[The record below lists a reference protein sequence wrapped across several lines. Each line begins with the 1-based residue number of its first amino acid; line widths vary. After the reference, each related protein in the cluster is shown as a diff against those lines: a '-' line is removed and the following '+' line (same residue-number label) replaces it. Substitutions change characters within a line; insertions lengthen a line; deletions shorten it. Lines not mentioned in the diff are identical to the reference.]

1 MAIETQIPISS
12 SIQQVNPGF
21 LFSDGFE
28 LENSS
33 LIPNEQYS
41 GSFTQG
47 LNNIEFYVYDS
58 QQQVQYSDYNFTDYQ
73 ITQNSNA
80 GGSKSDNNFAAVESN
95 FAPTKFID
103 GQSSATNI
111 ININPET
118 DIYNS
123 GYTNGTLYRVYNFV
137 NLELSSS
144 NDNRY
149 YISEISGDRTEIR
162 IKSNYLSAE
171 DMLSSYILLEDTL
184 NAVNYFDEF
193 YITFGQNEYHIGVN
207 SQFISPL
214 TAEANSNDASI
225 LIKLFDALPAQ
236 YTEMSELYVV
246 TKTAETQVFEVQFQE
261 DLSVIDDT
269 IALQGP
275 NINLDIKDFINNSTT
290 YKNKDELLG
299 TKSSGSKNQTLQI
312 LEQKGIALTPYYSTS
327 SFDQFVNFSSAKQ
340 RTQNFYEKVTR
351 IQSYEDDIN
360 TLNYTT
366 ASNPTSQVSKSIAS
380 LYTQI
385 ENEIKA
391 FDGWDYYL
399 YYNTA
404 SDSYPK
410 DLSDPNIFPY
420 PLLNTG
426 SVTVLNWLGSDIEN
440 DQYYGGVLYS
450 ASRYDN
456 DNQNYLYYTIPTFI
470 TEQNNND
477 NYVEFV
483 NMVGQSFDELW
494 LYTKTVTA
502 KLNTTNVLDEGVPLS
517 LADDVITSLGYT
529 GFGNNYNNQDNFI
542 GLAGNDDGIY
552 VPPTGSELILNYIA
566 INNGE
571 IINYWQTEYAWEDY
585 VEQLIKKGFPYPI
598 DAVSKEIFKRLYHN
612 MAYLV
617 KKKGTISGLRQL
629 INIWGIPNTI
639 LRINEFGGKNKDQTD
654 DYDLWYDRYSYAYT
668 PVANSYRASASA
680 IIPWMPLERNRIA
693 DGGNAKVVPDGLAFR
708 FKTTGYPSSSFAGS
722 FNTASLAIKKSNG
735 QNDKEFDWGIMLNY
749 TGSTSGSYQGA
760 GNSDYRNWA
769 EMKLYISGA
778 AADGGNAISDPIYLP
793 FYDGGWWSVLLQR
806 NQHVAASN
814 NSNRVT
820 YTLYAKNKIYN
831 GNDGNSLGFQGS
843 ASIDAFDV
851 NGAGVYGTG
860 LYGTALYGAEISS
873 SLNYAWNKFG
883 VTEKDGV
890 YLGGKIDGA
899 TVGTLDTNLPGQ
911 AFSGSFQ
918 EFRYYSNDISE
929 SVFNDFVMNPES
941 IEGNF
946 ITGSESSFDIVNF
959 RAPLGNELENIFS
972 ASYAVTNSAYNEYI
986 TSSHPA
992 VTASADELI
1001 TGSFHNPFNGD
1012 VTSNY
1017 HIRYEKNENV
1027 RIFSKTNTETYF
1039 LDQAAI
1045 GFRNRISNKIQ
1056 STKDLNFGTV
1066 LSGLV
1071 SIEKDPFIS
1080 QSYTENLNQLEVAF
1094 SPQDEI
1100 NDDIIQSLGYGAIQE
1115 ILADPRFADSS
1126 DLYYPKLRKIAE
1138 DYFKKYAG
1146 SNVYDYL
1153 RLIKYFDDSLFKAIK
1168 NYVPARTSVS
1178 TGIVIHQN
1186 MLERNRYRQPQ
1197 VDSYTTQSYA
1207 ITNIPLTAQ
1216 NLELTG
1222 SIEMYEMT
1230 GSTGGSLNKYNITS
1244 SQFGYYGFSLGTITS
1259 VLPGEYVVMNNSPSA
1274 VSAPGQSP
1282 TALYGNLYAE
1292 KDSDLFNVPSA
1303 PLVGYLKSTEPV
1315 KASFSFNAFGNF
1327 GINNTDV
1334 IEFII
1339 SSSVRGE
1346 IYNHPTGSSNQTTYK
1361 IAITPLMDIMP
1372 DEALSFM
1379 VKNITSTAYN
1389 LTNFTV
1395 KTFNQNLPQ
1404 TAIELRD
1411 LNIMP
1416 DISSSAHSSQGYIE
1430 YNTTNVGLLGEAVT
1444 NQEEFYDGEFSG
1456 STFDAST
1463 RNVQYN
1469 PFKKVNKDSVVPW
1482 IFPTSDLTL
1491 STQQN
1496 VRFRK
1501 STNLLTDFGSLGVP
1515 NLLPSGVVAQT
1526 YVNVTINPTSG
1537 TATGT
1542 LKAAITVGT
1551 GFGLKFI
1558 TDIIITDN
1566 LATPIVAGDDFE
1578 IPIGELGAAQVS
1590 AFQLNDVSDNA
1601 ICNFESITS
1610 DGFNVN
1616 NSGNNFFIFLIGQP
1630 TNIINLKYYK
1640 VSFDLSNYNGIGRVG
1655 FGSDASD
1662 GTTTLWA
1669 NLNIAA
1675 KANGPFS
1682 ASLQTA
1688 FVPNGETTLS
1698 AKLAA
1703 SPGFIGTVSNFS
1715 ISPDYAAD
1723 PSWNEVVADVYLNPL
1738 QQDQWQVENTQ
1749 SIIFENSDYNPLNNN
1764 VNINR
1769 SSSTRLLLSYND
1781 EQYQP
1786 ENFQNVVTY
1795 SLNNTSQS
1803 VFADIPDSNYTKPG
1817 IINPRY
1823 NGSELQSLDYNHFT
1837 PSGTVGQPLNL
1848 PVQPYNKK
1856 AKGQTSIQTSVAL
1869 SFLNGSTQSQETGL
1883 AAWEGD
1889 NSYGKTAVIDKN
1901 PIYIAHFQDSFEQL
1915 NYWDSSQFNIDSLIL
1930 IPSESIQGKQG
1941 YTPQPILIDGNN
1953 QSKKI
1958 VSSTFEP
1965 NRKVAVSYDALNTA
1979 KLNFSTQQSKDGFGK
1994 SYTLGGGAIRFLTL
2008 NSNERTRSTTAVSW
2022 SYSLRNTIT
2031 ASRQGNANLVN
2042 FLPAES
2048 TFNVTQFITSSTNIN
2063 VNSNIFGGT
2072 GYIPASNV
2080 STISSAGATTM
2091 KVDILD
2097 VDKGGVI
2104 TDFVISNNNAFM
2116 TGYSIGDVVT
2126 IVQNIGTQNAT
2137 ATFTFDTKV
2146 IKGFLM
2152 SGSLSKILYSQNNSL
2167 KSSDFFS
2174 NVASDGFLEVEA
2186 PQLVNFH
2193 TYNRAISEERFNQQ
2207 NSQNCVTNAR
2217 DNQFTGPT
2225 NAYFINRG
2233 QNPSNPENYYKWN
2246 PSGSG
2251 MREYENTDTP
2261 FLIQRGDILRVEGFT
2276 EKQFQGNI
2284 TADSNFIED
2293 FTIMDTLDYYYSS
2306 SVQLLSLNVGDTAYV
2321 NGQGSTSGQLYN
2333 TYNSSTGL
2341 GVNLVAGNLPAT
2353 VAGTFTANLGTGGAV
2368 GTFTSD
2374 GSNIVEAYVSV
2385 SGSTGNPVLSPPPTI
2400 VADYAVGDIFQ
2411 INGSPIGAGTF
2422 FVVIAIENMKSKVD
2436 QSTGVSILVSDTGSD
2451 NPFKMKAVN
2460 GCGSAYTSTQAGYYP
2475 VRWPSFLVT
2484 DRDPEI
2490 VLNGVSKGEIKR
2502 FTLRRQIEDD
2512 SSVMI
2517 YNIEPP
2523 TIIPTVTSSSYSGV
2537 LRLGSIIGSLFYEFN
2552 TTTGIS
2558 NGTEIVSL
2566 LPSMTDG
2573 NGLGG
2578 KVTVTISGGK
2588 VTQIA
2593 FSDVAE
2599 SFGWEPGDKLTLTAG
2614 QIGASPNVGAGTVV
2628 CYLSTKNV
2636 LLSGR
2641 DKAVGASAVSSQGFL
2656 IPNDLSF
2663 IQKQNAL
2670 TIINE
2675 MRSKNSFP
2683 QDISNA
2689 GNGAGR
2695 EFSGIDVTDPDGF

>member
-1 MAIETQIPISS
+1 MAIDTQIPISS

-47 LNNIEFYVYDS
+47 LNNVEFYVYDS
-58 QQQVQYSDYNFTDYQ
+58 QQQVQYSDYNFIDYQ

-80 GGSKSDNNFAAVESN
+80 VGPQSDNNLVAVQASFQN
-95 FAPTKFID
+95 QNLTP
-103 GQSSATNI
+103 TNI
-111 ININPET
+111 VNINPET
-118 DIYNS
+118 DIYNA
-123 GYTNGTLYRVYNFV
+123 GYTNGTLYGVYNFI

-144 NDNRY
+144 NDSRY

-162 IKSNYLSAE
+162 IKSNYLSAAN
-171 DMLSSYILLEDTL
+171 MLSSYILFEDTL
-184 NAVNYFDEF
+184 TAVDYFDEF

-207 SQFISPL
+207 SQFISPPNV
-214 TAEANSNDASI
+214 EEDSNNASI
-225 LIKLFDALPAQ
+225 LIKLFDALPAK
-236 YTEMSELYVV
+236 YAEMSELYVV

-261 DLSVIDDT
+261 DLSVIDNT
-269 IALQGP
+269 ISLQGP
-275 NINLDIKDFINNSTT
+275 NINLNIKDFINNSTT
-290 YKNKDELLG
+290 YKNKNELLG
-299 TKSSGSKNQTLQI
+299 TESSGSKNQTLQI
-312 LEQKGIALTPYYSTS
+312 LEQKGIALTPNYSTS

-340 RTQNFYEKVTR
+340 RTQNFYEKVSR

-360 TLNYTT
+360 VLNYTT

-380 LYTQI
+380 LYTKI
-385 ENEIKA
+385 ENEVKA

-410 DLSDPNIFPY
+410 DLSSPNVFPY

-426 SVTVLNWLGSDIEN
+426 SVTTLNWLGSDVEN

-470 TEQNNND
+470 TEQNNNN

-542 GLAGNDDGIY
+542 GLAGNDDGVY

-585 VEQLIKKGFPYPI
+585 VEQLSTKGFPYPI

-612 MAYLV
+612 MSYLV

-680 IIPWMPLERNRIA
+680 IIPWMPLLRNKIA
-693 DGGNAKVVPDGLAFR
+693 DSADVVPDGVSFR
-708 FKTTGYPSSSFAGS
+708 FKTSGYPSSSFAGS
-722 FNTASLAIKKSNG
+722 FNSQSLAVKKSDGIN
-735 QNDKEFDWGIMLNY
+735 NKEFDWGIMLNY

-806 NQHVAASN
+806 NEHVAYTN

-851 NGAGVYGTG
+851 SGAGVYGTG
-860 LYGTALYGAEISS
+860 LYGTALYGAQISS

-890 YLGGKIDGA
+890 FLGGKIDGA
-899 TVGTLDTNLPGQ
+899 EVGGLVTNIAGQ

-959 RAPLGNELENIFS
+959 RAPLGNELEHIFS
-972 ASYAVTNSAYNEYI
+972 ASSAVQTATYNEYI
-986 TSSHPA
+986 SSSHPA

-1001 TGSFHNPFNGD
+1001 TGSFWNPND
-1012 VTSNY
+1012 STITSSY
-1017 HIRYEKNENV
+1017 HIRYEKNENQ

-1056 STKDLNFGTV
+1056 TTKDLNFGTV

-1126 DLYYPKLRKIAE
+1126 DDYYPELRRIAE
-1138 DYFKKYAG
+1138 DYFKKYTG
-1146 SNVYDYL
+1146 SNIFDYL

-1207 ITNIPLTAQ
+1207 ITNIPLTTQ
-1216 NLELTG
+1216 NLVLTG
-1222 SIEMYEMT
+1222 SIEMYEIT

-1244 SQFGYYGFSLGTITS
+1244 SQFGYYGFSIGTITS
-1259 VLPGEYVVMNNSPSA
+1259 VLPGEYAVMNNSPSA

-1315 KASFSFNAFGNF
+1315 KSSFSFNAFGNF
-1327 GINNTDV
+1327 GGPSEPIT
-1334 IEFII
+1334 FIV

-1346 IYNHPTGSSNQTTYK
+1346 IYNHTTGSSNNSTYK

-1372 DEALSFM
+1372 DEALAFM
-1379 VKNITSTAYN
+1379 VKNANNAATYN
-1389 LTNFTV
+1389 LTQFTV

-1404 TAIELRD
+1404 TAAELRN

-1456 STFDAST
+1456 STFDASS
-1463 RNVQYN
+1463 RDVQYN
-1469 PFKKVNKDSVVPW
+1469 PFRKVQKDSFVPW
-1482 IFPTSDLTL
+1482 IFPTEDYTL
-1491 STQQN
+1491 STQVN

-1501 STNLLTDFGSLGVP
+1501 IVNIFSDFGTVGVP
-1515 NLLPSGVVAQT
+1515 NLLPSGVVDQT
-1526 YVNVTINPTSG
+1526 YTNITINPTSG

-1542 LKAAITVGT
+1542 LKATIVVGENV
-1551 GFGLKFI
+1551 GLKFI
-1558 TDIIITDN
+1558 TSIIITN
-1566 LATPIVAGDDFE
+1566 NVATPIIAGDDFE

-1590 AFQLNDVSDNA
+1590 VFQLNDISDNA
-1601 ICNFESITS
+1601 ICNFDSITS
-1610 DGFNVN
+1610 TGFNVDN
-1616 NSGNNFFIFLIGQP
+1616 AGNSFSLFLSGQP
-1630 TNIINLKYYK
+1630 TNLINLKKYNL
-1640 VSFDLSNYNGIGRVG
+1640 SFDVSNHNGSGRVG
-1655 FGSDASD
+1655 LSNVDSTGDV
-1662 GTTTLWA
+1662 
-1669 NLNIAA
+1669 NLFTQGAA
-1675 KANGPFS
+1675 AATSNGAFS
-1682 ASLQTA
+1682 ASFETA
-1688 FVPNGETTLS
+1688 FIPNGSNTLS
-1698 AKLAA
+1698 AR
-1703 SPGFIGTVSNFS
+1703 FS
-1715 ISPDYAAD
+1715 ISPNFKGDIKNINIVPNYAD
-1723 PSWNEVVADVYLNPL
+1723 DSSWNEIVADIYLNPL
-1738 QQDQWQVENTQ
+1738 QQDQWQIENTQ

-1764 VNINR
+1764 VNLNR
-1769 SSSTRLLLSYND
+1769 SSSTRILLSYND

-1795 SLNNTSQS
+1795 SLDNTSQS

-1856 AKGQTSIQTSVAL
+1856 AKGQKSIQTSVAL

-1915 NYWDSSQFNIDSLIL
+1915 NYWDSSQFNIDALIL
-1930 IPSESIQGKQG
+1930 VPNESIQGKQG

-1965 NRKVAVSYDALNTA
+1965 NRKVAISYDALNTA

-1994 SYTLGGGAIRFLTL
+1994 SYTLGGGSIRFLTL
-2008 NSNERTRSTTAVSW
+2008 NSNERTRSTSAASW

-2031 ASRQGNANLVN
+2031 ASKQGISNP
-2042 FLPAES
+2042 FPES

-2063 VNSNIFGGT
+2063 VNSNIVGGT
-2072 GYIPASNV
+2072 GYDIEDNV
-2080 STISSAGATTM
+2080 PTSTSGDGINM
-2091 KVDILD
+2091 KVNILD

-2104 TDFVISNNNAFM
+2104 TDFEIK
-2116 TGYSIGDVVT
+2116 TQGDGYSIGDVVT
-2126 IVQNIGTQNAT
+2126 IVQNGSNAT
-2137 ATFTFDTKV
+2137 ATFTFDTKA

-2152 SGSLSKILYSQNNSL
+2152 SGSLSKILFSQNNSL
-2167 KSSDFFS
+2167 KNSNFFS
-2174 NVASDGFLEVEA
+2174 LSDSQGFLEVDA

-2193 TYNRAISEERFNQQ
+2193 TYNTAIAEQRFNQQ
-2207 NSQNCVTNAR
+2207 DNTVCATDAR
-2217 DNQFTGPT
+2217 DNQFVGPA
-2225 NAYFINRG
+2225 NPFFINRG
-2233 QNPSNPENYYKWN
+2233 QNPSNPDNYFKWN

-2261 FLIQRGDILRVEGFT
+2261 FLIQRGDIIRVEGFT

-2293 FTIMDTLDYYYSS
+2293 FTIMDMVDYYYSS
-2306 SVQLLSLNVGDTAYV
+2306 SAQLLSLNVGDVPYV
-2321 NGQGSTSGQLYN
+2321 NGQGSTSGQLYGN
-2333 TYNSSTGL
+2333 ITAGGL
-2341 GVNLVAGNLPAT
+2341 GGVEIAGNY
-2353 VAGTFTANLGTGGAV
+2353 AGTTAGTMTAALGTGGAIA
-2368 GTFTSD
+2368 TFTAN
-2374 GSNIVEAYVSV
+2374 GTIITEAYISV
-2385 SGSTGNPVLSPPPTI
+2385 SGSTGNPIAVPPNI
-2400 VADYAVGDIFQ
+2400 ADYAVGDTFAID
-2411 INGSPIGAGTF
+2411 GTAIGAGGF
-2422 FVVIAIENMKSKVD
+2422 SIVIAIENMKSKID

-2451 NPFKMKAVN
+2451 NPFIMKARN
-2460 GCGSAYTSTQAGYYP
+2460 ACGTTFTNTTAGYYP
-2475 VRWPSFLVT
+2475 VKWPSFLVT

-2490 VLNGVSKGEIKR
+2490 VLNGVAKGEIKR

-2523 TIIPTVTSSSYSGV
+2523 TIIPTVTSSSYSGI
-2537 LRLGSIIGSLFYEFN
+2537 LRLGSVIGSLFYESN
-2552 TTTGIS
+2552 TTTGMS
-2558 NGTEIVSL
+2558 NGTEIVNL

-2578 KVTVTISGGK
+2578 KVTVTILGTT
-2588 VTQIA
+2588 VTAIA

-2599 SFGWEPGDKLTLTAG
+2599 SFGWAPGDKLTLTAA
-2614 QIGASPNVGAGTVV
+2614 QIGAGGSGTVV
-2628 CYLSTKNV
+2628 CFLSTKNV

-2683 QDISNA
+2683 QDVANA
-2689 GNGAGR
+2689 GNGAGKD
-2695 EFSGIDVTDPDGF
+2695 FSGIDVTDQEGFN